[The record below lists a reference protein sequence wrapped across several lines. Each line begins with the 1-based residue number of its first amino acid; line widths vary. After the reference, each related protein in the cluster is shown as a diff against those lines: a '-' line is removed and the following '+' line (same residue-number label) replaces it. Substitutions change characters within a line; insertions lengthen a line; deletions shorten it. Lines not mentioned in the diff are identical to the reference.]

1 MHGVPRAGGHTV
13 GWAGP
18 GALQA
23 QLAGSGLSGCPG
35 CWHPL
40 YSSSCRPSTSLPE
53 LWATVWCVSS
63 RQPSPEP
70 PPSACCQLAALPGLL
85 SSRSHGG
92 PGVWP
97 HPPETPGRG
106 MAPSNARRRCV
117 KASLSALYKV
127 VGHAAVLLTA
137 AGRCYYPLPAR
148 RSRWRTPGPGIIV
161 LLDGKLPLPAGPFA

>member
-1 MHGVPRAGGHTV
+1 MGCLGLVGTQW

-63 RQPSPEP
+63 RQLSPEP
-70 PPSACCQLAALPGLL
+70 PPSARCQLAALSGLL
-85 SSRSHGG
+85 SSRCHGATVG
-92 PGVWP
+92 LECGHTYPEHLAVAWPPPAPLLAWPPRMRGGV
-97 HPPETPGRG
+97 
-106 MAPSNARRRCV
+106 A
-117 KASLSALYKV
+117 
-127 VGHAAVLLTA
+127 
-137 AGRCYYPLPAR
+137 
-148 RSRWRTPGPGIIV
+148 
-161 LLDGKLPLPAGPFA
+161 